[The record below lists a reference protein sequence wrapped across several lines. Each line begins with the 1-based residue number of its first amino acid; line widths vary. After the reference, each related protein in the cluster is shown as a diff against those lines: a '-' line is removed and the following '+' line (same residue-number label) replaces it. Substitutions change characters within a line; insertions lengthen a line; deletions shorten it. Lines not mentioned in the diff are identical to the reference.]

1 MKEMRFCKRCGV
13 KKPITEFYKTIT
25 KTYVQFKCIKCHK
38 DYRLNNLD
46 KIKARKKIY
55 ENTKPSFLSSSY
67 NSMTGQY
74 RRKVRNNFPKDKLK
88 SYEVSISK
96 KEFLD
101 MVSAYEKEK
110 GFICQGTNVPLTT
123 LRHLGKQKGCGT
135 NFSVDRLDTQI
146 GYSKE
151 NIIFVSW
158 EFNQRKN
165 NIKLEDCFVILKLYK
180 ERYPEKYEALKQ
192 KFKELFI

>member
-1 MKEMRFCKRCGV
+1 MRFCKRCGV
-13 KKPITEFYKTIT
+13 EKPITEFYKSMR
-25 KTYVQFKCIKCHK
+25 KEKYLQFKCMKCHK
-38 DYRLNNLD
+38 EYRLNNLD

-74 RRKVRNNFPKDKLK
+74 RRKVRDNFPKDRLN

-96 KEFLD
+96 KDFLD
-101 MVSAYEKEK
+101 MVNTYEKEK
-110 GFICQGTNVPLTT
+110 GFVCQGTNMPLTT
-123 LRHLGKQKGCGT
+123 LRNLDRGNNCPT
-135 NFSVDRLDTQI
+135 NFSVDRLDSEI

-158 EFNQRKN
+158 IFNQRKR
-165 NIKLEDCFVILKLYK
+165 NINMEDCFAILKLYK
-180 ERYPEKYEALKQ
+180 ERYPEKYENAKS